1 MPLQPGSL
9 NDRLKQLLV
18 EAEQLGMM
26 GSWELI
32 HSTGELLWTD
42 GTYRLFGTSP
52 TRTPNYD
59 LFLACV
65 HPDDRERVDRVYQ
78 DSVSRHEPYEM
89 RHRVL
94 CPDGTEKVIL
104 GRGTTTY
111 TADGEAL
118 RTVGIVQDITVMAAM
133 EAELADLAFNDQ
145 LTLLPNRQAA
155 LQELERRCGTDN
167 DECSLADVRGFG
179 VFNLDLD
186 GFQAI
191 NDSFGNV
198 VGDQLLI
205 AIAHRLRAD
214 LPENALCAR
223 LESDE
228 FLVVLPG
235 ELNQL
240 SALAQGIKSIVA
252 PLAHTTPALPL
263 IPSIS
268 IGVSHYPSHG
278 TQPLALLQAANTALM
293 EAKRRARGGLCLYS
307 SSISDQIHQR
317 VSLEVDLQRA
327 IQNHDFF
334 LVFHPQVDRQGDL
347 IGAEVLLRWRN
358 AQGVLIPPSVFIPLA
373 EQSGLINRITDFVIE
388 ESCRQLLQWQQRGL
402 ASPRLAVNL
411 SAVQLGVAESLLEH
425 KLLEVIHRHGIEASA
440 FEFEVTETALLE
452 HLDVCRDQAQALVK
466 AGFSLAI
473 DDFGTGYGSMLTLRI
488 LPVKTIKIDRSF
500 VQRMLVNP
508 VDLSIVRR
516 TIQLIHDLGM
526 VAMAEGVETEAQR
539 DALLALGCDA
549 FQGYL
554 FYQPM
559 TAELFVETLLD
570 P

>member
-42 GTYRLFGTSP
+42 GTHRLFGTSP
-52 TRTPNYD
+52 ATTPDYD

-65 HPDDRERVDRVYQ
+65 HPEDRERVDRVYR
-78 DSVSRHEPYEM
+78 DSVNRHEPYEM

-111 TADGEAL
+111 AADGEAL
-118 RTVGIVQDITVMAAM
+118 RTVGIVQDITAMAAM

-145 LTLLPNRQAA
+145 LTTLPNRQAA
-155 LQELERRCGTDN
+155 LQELARRCGTDN
-167 DECSLADVRGFG
+167 HEYPLADGKGFG

-191 NDSFGNV
+191 NDSFGNA

-205 AIAHRLRAD
+205 EIAHRLRAK
-214 LPENALCAR
+214 LPEDALCAR

-228 FLVVLPG
+228 FLVVLAG

-240 SALAQGIKSIVA
+240 SALAHWVKSIVA
-252 PLAHTTPALPL
+252 HFASTSQTLPL
-263 IPSIS
+263 IPTIS

-293 EAKRRARGGLCLYS
+293 EAKRRARGGFCLYN

-317 VSLEVDLQRA
+317 MSLEVDLQRA
-327 IQNHDFF
+327 IRNHDFF
-334 LVFHPQVDRQGDL
+334 LAFHPQVDQQGGL

-358 AQGVLIPPSVFIPLA
+358 PKGVLIPPSVFIPLA
-373 EQSGLINRITDFVIE
+373 EQSGLIHKITDFVLE
-388 ESCRQLLQWQQRGL
+388 ESCRQLLKWQRRGL
-402 ASPRLAVNL
+402 ALPRLAVNL

-425 KLLEVIHRHGIEASA
+425 RLLEVLQRHGIEASA
-440 FEFEVTETALLE
+440 FEFEITETALLE

-473 DDFGTGYGSMLTLRI
+473 DDFGTGYGSMLSLRM
-488 LPVKTIKIDRSF
+488 LPVKTIKIDRGF

-508 VDLSIVRR
+508 VDHSIVRR

-526 VAMAEGVETEAQR
+526 IAMAEGVETEEQR
-539 DALLALGCDA
+539 DALLDLGCDA

-554 FYQPM
+554 YYLPM
-559 TAELFVETLLD
+559 TADVFAQTLLYA
-570 P
+570 